1 MAYKAPGKHFR
12 EGLSTREF
20 YAMFDE
26 EKAKQWFIG
35 RRWPDG
41 ICCPY
46 CGSVKVNTQAK
57 HKTMPYRCREKGC
70 RKNFSVKA
78 GTFMQSSPLD
88 FLDWLYVIYL
98 ITTNLKSVSSMK
110 LHREMSVT
118 QKTAW
123 HLAHRIR
130 RALGKQTKALFQGP
144 VEVDE
149 TYVGGRRRNMK
160 KSKREQ
166 LAGRGPAGKVA
177 VVGAKDRTTNKVS
190 AQVVKDTTSE
200 TLQGFV
206 MGNVVPGTTI
216 YTDDATAYTHLPN
229 HESVKHSVA
238 EYVRGQ
244 VHTNGIE
251 SFWSTLK
258 RAHKG
263 TFHRLSAKHL
273 HRYVDEFVGRH
284 NMRELDTLDQMALIA
299 RRMENAQLRYKD
311 LVG

>member
-20 YAMFDE
+20 YELFDK

-35 RRWPDG
+35 QRWPDG

-78 GTFMQSSPLD
+78 GTCMQSSPLD

-123 HLAHRIR
+123 HMAHRIR
-130 RALGKQTKALFQGP
+130 RALGKQTKTLFQGP
-144 VEVDE
+144 VDMDE

-166 LAGRGPAGKVA
+166 LTGRGPAGKVA
-177 VVGAKDRTTNKVS
+177 VIGAKDRTTNKVS
-190 AQVVKDTTSE
+190 AQVVKDTEGE

-216 YTDDATAYTHLPN
+216 YTDDATACTHLPN

-263 TFHRLSAKHL
+263 TFHRLSPKHL

-284 NMRELDTLDQMALIA
+284 NMREFDTLQQMAAIA
-299 RRMENAQLRYKD
+299 QRMENAQLRYKD
-311 LVG
+311 LVA

>member
-149 TYVGGRRRNMK
+149 TYCWRPPP
-160 KSKREQ
+160 E
-166 LAGRGPAGKVA
+166 
-177 VVGAKDRTTNKVS
+177 
-190 AQVVKDTTSE
+190 
-200 TLQGFV
+200 
-206 MGNVVPGTTI
+206 
-216 YTDDATAYTHLPN
+216 
-229 HESVKHSVA
+229 HEKIQA
-238 EYVRGQ
+238 
-244 VHTNGIE
+244 
-251 SFWSTLK
+251 
-258 RAHKG
+258 
-263 TFHRLSAKHL
+263 
-273 HRYVDEFVGRH
+273 
-284 NMRELDTLDQMALIA
+284 
-299 RRMENAQLRYKD
+299 
-311 LVG
+311 